1 MLDNIKT
8 VAMWN
13 PENIEFIIN
22 GGGSV
27 NNLHKNFFRKMFN
40 QSFFTQEKYKE
51 QISFERI
58 LFNIK

>member
-22 GGGSV
+22 GGDSV
-27 NNLHKNFFRKMFN
+27 NNLNLC
-40 QSFFTQEKYKE
+40 FT
-51 QISFERI
+51 
-58 LFNIK
+58 